1 MGERATP
8 TLVSPPFDPKP
19 FMWLGATLIALLV
32 LVFGGWA
39 ALSSLAGAVI
49 APGQIKVEGNRRTV
63 QHLEGGIVAILAVRE
78 GQVVRAGDLLIGLD
92 DTVAASNLAIVSGQL
107 DAALAREARLIA
119 ERDGGA
125 AIAFPDA
132 LLDHLK
138 DPEVLQAVI
147 GQEDQF
153 RSRTTAREGRI
164 SLLRQKEERAD
175 EEARG
180 LAAQKRSVEKQLRL
194 ITQQLAGLRELLAK
208 GYARKQRVL
217 ELEREAESLE
227 GERGGL
233 ASDIARTRTNALE
246 ARLEIAAVD
255 EDFREEVTAE
265 LDDARAKILD
275 LGERKTALDDQS
287 RRTRIVSP
295 IDGKVVGLA
304 VFTRGGVVQP
314 GAPLMDIV
322 PLEERLIIEARVSP
336 TDIDKVVAGQGAV
349 LRLSAFNQRSTPE
362 LNGVVD
368 DVSGDALNDPN
379 TGEPYYTVRVRIPEA
394 ERTRLPKGLDLKPGM
409 PVEAMLQTGSR
420 SALSYLVKPLN
431 DAIARTFR
439 EE

>member
-1 MGERATP
+1 
-8 TLVSPPFDPKP
+8 
-19 FMWLGATLIALLV
+19 MWLGATLIALLV